1 MACAVLCAVRCVKAT
16 LVTLWLNC
24 CTMDY
29 LLLLVQ
35 VTLRN
40 KLLLVLLV
48 FIDTVCC
55 RLRRVAAARPA
66 QPALAA
72 VWTAVLPRGECLHV
86 TLPGPT
92 APLHPPATICLGVA
106 RLWCV
111 GVAQTHRQMD
121 RQKAFPSTSQ
131 KCGRCVDHKILQHF
145 LTLSEDFCSEGG
157 RQSGGR
163 GHSGRGE
170 PDLSQGRGHLHV
182 Q

>member
-1 MACAVLCAVRCVKAT
+1 
-16 LVTLWLNC
+16 
-24 CTMDY
+24 MDY

-92 APLHPPATICLGVA
+92 VPLHPPATICLGVA

-111 GVAQTHRQMD
+111 GAAQTHRQMD

-145 LTLSEDFCSEGG
+145 VTLSEDFCSEGG